1 MPKFVLIFSVPENE
15 RGNVK
20 GQIEL
25 ETLQVR
31 FTRFRLGVP
40 QGMSI
45 TSNQNICLLR
55 DAVIYVLAEFV
66 R

>member
-25 ETLQVR
+25 ETLQVKP
-31 FTRFRLGVP
+31 FNMQILSG
-40 QGMSI
+40 
-45 TSNQNICLLR
+45 
-55 DAVIYVLAEFV
+55 
-66 R
+66 

>member
-1 MPKFVLIFSVPENE
+1 MHQINASKFVLIFSVPENE

-31 FTRFRLGVP
+31 FMG
-40 QGMSI
+40 
-45 TSNQNICLLR
+45 
-55 DAVIYVLAEFV
+55 FV
-66 R
+66 